1 MGETVLTNPT
11 RWSFSRD
18 ALNRWSGFSRD
29 AFRIAAACLLAVP
42 ASALAAGGVFDLEIK
57 PLKDGLYVLQRPDVL
72 RQPVEPNALV
82 IVNRDDVVVVDPGG
96 VPLSAEN
103 AIRLIRSVTD
113 KPVSVLV
120 NTHWHGDHVLG
131 NQVYR
136 REFPGVRIVAHA
148 NTYRDITG
156 KPLEYIGRQDKMF
169 TELVTDWEAQLAKGV
184 LEPRLQAMLPDVKA
198 AMLENRRVLLTPPD
212 LSFSDELVL
221 HRGPREIRIRY
232 LGRGNTEGDAIV
244 WLPNERILASGDLVV
259 APIPYGFGSFPAE
272 WIGTLEKLAAYD
284 FKVLVPGHG
293 EVQKNRDHLRLV
305 QEMLREVRKQVA
317 AAVAQGLDL
326 EATRKAV
333 DLGRYEKRIAG
344 EDLTRQRLF
353 RAWWVSPI
361 VRSAWLEERG
371 EPIVQGAAD
380 ETG

>member
-1 MGETVLTNPT
+1 MFVH
-11 RWSFSRD
+11 
-18 ALNRWSGFSRD
+18 
-29 AFRIAAACLLAVP
+29 RIFAAALLM
-42 ASALAAGGVFDLEIK
+42 ASTGAGAAGGPFDLEIRK
-57 PLKDGLYVLQRPDVL
+57 LQRDIYVLQRPDVL

-82 IVNRDDVVVVDPGG
+82 IVNDADVVVVEPGG

-113 KPVSVLV
+113 KPVSVVV

-136 REFPGVRIVAHA
+136 REFPGTRIVAHA
-148 NTYRDITG
+148 NTFRDITG
-156 KPLEYIGRQDKMF
+156 KPLEYIGRQDRMF

-184 LEPRLQAMLPDVKA
+184 LEPRLRALLPDVKA
-198 AMLENRRVLLTPPD
+198 AMLENRRVRLTPPD
-212 LSFSDELVL
+212 LSFRDALVL
-221 HRGPREIRIRY
+221 HRGAREIHIRY

-244 WLPNERILASGDLVV
+244 WLPQERILASGDLVV

-272 WIGTLEKLAAYD
+272 WIETLDQLAAYD
-284 FKVLVPGHG
+284 FKLLVPGHG
-293 EVQKNRDHLRLV
+293 EVQKNRDHIRLV
-305 QEMLREVRKQVA
+305 QEMLRDVRRQVA
-317 AAVAQGLDL
+317 AAVARGLDL

-344 EDLTRQRLF
+344 DDPARQRLF